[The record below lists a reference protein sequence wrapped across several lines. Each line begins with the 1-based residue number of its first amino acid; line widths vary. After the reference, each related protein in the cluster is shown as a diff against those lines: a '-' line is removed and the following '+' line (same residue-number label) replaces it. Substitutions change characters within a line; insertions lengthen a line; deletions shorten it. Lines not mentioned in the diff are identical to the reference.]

1 VLGFAIAGCTNAPTA
16 PSSAETT
23 GPEPSPVPRS
33 PSPARIALSA
43 YLEDP
48 PSQGFDV
55 YLVNADGSGLVNLTD
70 NPARDMYPDW
80 SPDGDLIA
88 FCSDREGPSQVF
100 VMRRD
105 GTEVRRLTTAID
117 DCGNPSWSV
126 PIWSPGGAWIAITS
140 APGGSYPEAALDLF
154 VVRADGSEV
163 INLTD
168 HPAAE
173 SGPSWS
179 PDSTRLAF
187 TSDRDGNEEIYV
199 VDVDGSGLTRLT
211 ENPAR
216 DGAAAWSPDSARIA
230 FVSNRDGNW
239 EIYTVAVDGS
249 GVARLTN
256 DPGSDLNPAWSPDG
270 RQIAFTSDRSGNG
283 EIYRMDP
290 DGGNVVDLTNSP
302 EREAWFAW
310 APDGERLAA
319 STCTGDCLSADT
331 RWSIWRVP
339 LDGSP
344 RVEILPAAGSFTWEP

>member
-1 VLGFAIAGCTNAPTA
+1 VLGFAIAGCTTSSAT
-16 PSSAETT
+16 PSSEEAT
-23 GPEPSPVPRS
+23 GAEPSPVPRP
-33 PSPARIALSA
+33 PSQARIALSA

-48 PSQGFDV
+48 PSQAFDV
-55 YLVNADGSGLVNLTD
+55 YLVKADGSGLVNLTD
-70 NPARDMYPDW
+70 NPARDMYPAW

-88 FCSDREGPSQVF
+88 FCSDREGPSQIF
-100 VMRRD
+100 LMRPD
-105 GTEVRRLTTAID
+105 GTGVSLLTPAID

-126 PIWSPGGAWIAITS
+126 PIWSPDGGWIAITS
-140 APGGSYPEAALDLF
+140 APGGSFPEAALDVF

-168 HPAAE
+168 HPAAD

-179 PDSTRLAF
+179 PDGARLAF
-187 TSDRDGNEEIYV
+187 TSDREGDEEIYV
-199 VDVDGSGLTRLT
+199 VNLDGSGLTRLT

-239 EIYTVAVDGS
+239 EIYTVAPDGS
-249 GVARLTN
+249 DVARLTS

-290 DGGNVVDLTNSP
+290 DGGNVVDLTNSL
-302 EREAWFAW
+302 EREAWFVW
-310 APDGERLAA
+310 APDGEGLAA
-319 STCTGDCLSADT
+319 STCTGDCISADT
-331 RWSIWRVP
+331 RWSTWLVP

-344 RVEILPAAGSFTWEP
+344 RVEILPAAGSYTWEP